1 MDENQTLGLSNVNH
15 LEKLYNGWFL
25 DYASYT
31 ILDRAVPYF
40 EDGLKPVQR
49 RILHTL
55 FEMHD
60 GSFHKV
66 AGIVGD
72 TMHYHPHGDASIYS
86 ALVNMGQKNLL
97 IEPQGNWGNPLTGNE
112 AAAPRYIEGKLSD
125 FAVEVMFNPETTE
138 WIPNY
143 DGRSKEPV
151 SLPAKFPI
159 VLAQGVDGI
168 AVGLSTTILPH
179 NFKELCQASIDY
191 LRGRKFQL
199 FPDFFTGGIIDVSEY
214 DDGRRGGRLK
224 VRARIEKVDNKTLAI
239 REIPFGTTTDSLIES
254 IVKANDKGKIK
265 VKQIVDH
272 TTENVEIL
280 VHLQPGTDPQVAI
293 DALYAFTD
301 CQVSLAA
308 NSCVII
314 DKKPKFSSTTELL
327 KLSTDHTVH
336 LLDWE
341 LDNQLKHL
349 QDQWHMTSLEK
360 IFIENEVYE
369 VIKQAKTHEEMVQLI
384 DDGLKPYVRKL
395 RREVTREEILKLAE
409 IPVRRISRF
418 DRKKADELLKE
429 LDEKIAQV
437 NYDKEHLTDYA
448 VNYFKNILKKYGE
461 GRDRKTEIGEFG
473 TVNAVHVALANQ
485 KLYVNRKEGFLGT
498 GMKKEEYLFDVSEY
512 DDLIVFKADGSF
524 KVVRVSD
531 KDFVGK
537 DIILVEK
544 FKKDDDRHIY
554 NVIHQDGKE
563 GTAYIKRF
571 NVGGV
576 TRDKDYFMG
585 KGKPG
590 SKILYLSSNLNG
602 EAEVV
607 EVTLKPRPRTK
618 LNFEVDFSSVEV
630 KGRGAIG
637 NIVTKYPIKSIK
649 RTRKGV
655 STLGARV
662 LYFDAPSGIISTQ
675 KKGDCIGEFGE
686 KDKILIVKENGTAR
700 VHDMA
705 DPILIGTGIKYIHK
719 FDPAQIFTVLY
730 FEGGNFNYMVK
741 RFNLEGCP
749 MTTEFSLITDH
760 KDSQMI
766 EFFATND
773 ARQLMEYQVG
783 REVQKEELDLT
794 EVADV
799 KGYKA
804 LGSKFTAKKV
814 KRTSRISPADPFC
827 DSVEDEGAEDDG
839 DNDLFK

>member
-314 DKKPKFSSTTELL
+314 DKKPKFSSTNELL

-630 KGRGAIG
+630 KGRGAMG
-637 NIVTKYPIKSIK
+637 NIVTKYPVKSIK
-649 RTRKGV
+649 RLRKGV

-675 KKGDCIGEFGE
+675 KKGDRIGEFGE

-719 FDPAQIFTVLY
+719 FDPAQVFTVLY

-766 EFFATND
+766 EFFATDD

-827 DSVEDEGAEDDG
+827 DSVEDDGDQDDG
-839 DNDLFK
+839 DLSLF